1 MKHLPGALFDIS
13 PMERGNNQDA
23 FVAPVLFEGQLC
35 CSARKY
41 QNKLTG
47 ITA

>member
-1 MKHLPGALFDIS
+1 
-13 PMERGNNQDA
+13 MERSTNQDA
-23 FVAPVLFEGQLC
+23 FAAIVLFEGQLVTN
-35 CSARKY
+35 ARKY